1 MGIEQTL
8 SDQEGFHQPTHHL
21 QRPCRHQVR
30 FSRVTEN
37 TEIAQ
42 CIQRGA
48 MQIIVTAASQ
58 HDVFLPSD
66 CFVGMSTALNNS
78 KYVNS
83 KHE

>member
-30 FSRVTEN
+30 FSRVTE
-37 TEIAQ
+37 IAQ
-42 CIQRGA
+42 YIQRGA
-48 MQIIVTAASQ
+48 MQIIVTKAAFQ

-66 CFVGMSTALNNS
+66 CFVGMSTALNM
-78 KYVNS
+78 
-83 KHE
+83 